1 MNSINIHIDLGGS
14 QAIAGNPGGG
24 EPVQLEL
31 YPVLCLLIVLLLSH
45 IYVYVKFSRQKGV
58 ALTSSGSYQRAWIL
72 QGQTVVFA
80 LKTRDI
86 DGHRNRNT
94 RTESDYET
102 LAQFPH
108 LAAEP

>member
-31 YPVLCLLIVLLLSH
+31 YPVLCLLFVLLLSH
-45 IYVYVKFSRQKGV
+45 IYVKFSNQKGV
-58 ALTSSGSYQRAWIL
+58 ALTSSGSYQGAWIL

-80 LKTRDI
+80 L
-86 DGHRNRNT
+86 NNT
-94 RTESDYET
+94 
-102 LAQFPH
+102 
-108 LAAEP
+108 